1 VVNVVEAGGEVV
13 DEVEVA
19 LVVLVLLVLLVLL
32 VGIMRDQS
40 DNHAIPS

>member
-1 VVNVVEAGGEVV
+1 MVEAGGEVV

-40 DNHAIPS
+40 DNQAIPS

>member
-19 LVVLVLLVLLVLL
+19 LVLLVLLLLL

>member
-1 VVNVVEAGGEVV
+1 VVEAGGEVV

-32 VGIMRDQS
+32 LLLVGIMRDQS

>member
-1 VVNVVEAGGEVV
+1 MVEAGGEVV

-19 LVVLVLLVLLVLL
+19 LVVLVLLVLLLLL

>member
-1 VVNVVEAGGEVV
+1 VVEAGGEVV

-19 LVVLVLLVLLVLL
+19 LVVLVLLVLLLLL

>member
-19 LVVLVLLVLLVLL
+19 LVVLVLLVLLLLL

>member
-1 VVNVVEAGGEVV
+1 VVEAGGEVV

>member
-1 VVNVVEAGGEVV
+1 MVEAGGEVV

>member
-1 VVNVVEAGGEVV
+1 MVNVVEAGGEVV

-19 LVVLVLLVLLVLL
+19 LVVLLVLL

-40 DNHAIPS
+40 DNQAIPS